1 MKNITQLT
9 QAEKYYQVPLTQQ
22 TPTQGDNRS
31 EEQKS
36 NVGNL
41 GTVEIT
47 NTQQTPIGYT
57 LLPEQKVIQKQEINI
72 TQSTSLGQE
81 IERIEQQMQPQ
92 VTKEIFFKLLEDTG
106 EQFKT
111 VAPELSNPEYPDTI
125 NLGKVLNK
133 VLLLEDEK
141 YSELKKSFISL
152 IKNQQIKN
160 SDISFNQE
168 EDVVFK
174 KTACEM
180 LIYETIER
188 EDVFD
193 VETCIAFYEMLYTD
207 KY

>member
-1 MKNITQLT
+1 
-9 QAEKYYQVPLTQQ
+9 
-22 TPTQGDNRS
+22 
-31 EEQKS
+31 
-36 NVGNL
+36 
-41 GTVEIT
+41 
-47 NTQQTPIGYT
+47 
-57 LLPEQKVIQKQEINI
+57 
-72 TQSTSLGQE
+72 
-81 IERIEQQMQPQ
+81 MQPQ